1 MSLFLFLESNT
12 FKLIRPPEGMDSLK
26 TLLEPQS
33 RPVLVSLDE
42 ARGCGSGCGLKCS
55 RGCWEHRAPWRA
67 RPSTTVVSG
76 RCEKVVLLKPFP

>member
-55 RGCWEHRAPWRA
+55 RGCWEHRAPC
-67 RPSTTVVSG
+67 TVAG
-76 RCEKVVLLKPFP
+76 QAIHHCGFREM